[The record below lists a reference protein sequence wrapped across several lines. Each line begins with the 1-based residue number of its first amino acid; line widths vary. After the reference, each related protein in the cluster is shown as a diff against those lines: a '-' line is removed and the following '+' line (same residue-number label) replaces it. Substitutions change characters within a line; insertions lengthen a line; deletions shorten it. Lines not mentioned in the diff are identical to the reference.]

1 MLFKDQRGFTLIEMT
16 VAVTVLTLVMLT
28 MVTLTFQS
36 NLMWQKGKKEV
47 DVQQSA
53 AIALN
58 KLARELRMCSGL
70 IEIESHWL
78 KFAMTIKDDKN
89 NKERN
94 YEVTYMLYQDEDSG
108 KSELRRQTQEVF
120 AGGYYGNK
128 SPPLPIASNI
138 KDITFKYYNI
148 NGQQVAAGD
157 QAAKAARVEIEILS
171 GADGV
176 NDHKLV
182 TSVAVRNRL

>member
-70 IEIESHWL
+70 IEIDSHWL
-78 KFAMTIKDDKN
+78 KFAMTIKDDD
-89 NKERN
+89 KERN

-128 SPPLPIASNI
+128 SPPLPVASNI
-138 KDITFKYYNI
+138 KAVTFKYYDL
-148 NGQQVAAGD
+148 NGQQVAVGD
-157 QAAKAARVEIEILS
+157 QAAKVARVDIEILG